1 MRSDRRLSYTRF
13 TLLSFQRTK
22 SPRLS
27 CFLIIDSA
35 LVSSSLHRTLI
46 GTTLRRNKKQRYR
59 ARAVK
64 SVEHFP
70 LSPTIVYRQRTACF
84 SAFAHPSPNLLHPS
98 HFTTHLN
105 STPQLSQLINLYHR
119 IFGSE
124 SLRRVTSK
132 RQQTSPEPTRPRTR
146 PHDEVL
152 PADSRLRLHMGR
164 GLDEQLAQIRSLE
177 REDTSRHR
185 CRHIKPLRRPINRNC
200 K

>member
-1 MRSDRRLSYTRF
+1 MSN
-13 TLLSFQRTK
+13 
-22 SPRLS
+22 
-27 CFLIIDSA
+27 
-35 LVSSSLHRTLI
+35 SLHRTLI

-98 HFTTHLN
+98 QFTIHLN
-105 STPQLSQLINLYHR
+105 STPQLSQLINTYHR
-119 IFGSE
+119 ILGSE
-124 SLRRVTSK
+124 SLRTRHIEATTNIT
-132 RQQTSPEPTRPRTR
+132 RPTRQRTR

-152 PADSRLRLHMGR
+152 PADSRLRLHMGG

-177 REDTSRHR
+177 REDTPCHR
-185 CRHIKPLRRPINRNC
+185 RRHIKPLRRPSHRNC